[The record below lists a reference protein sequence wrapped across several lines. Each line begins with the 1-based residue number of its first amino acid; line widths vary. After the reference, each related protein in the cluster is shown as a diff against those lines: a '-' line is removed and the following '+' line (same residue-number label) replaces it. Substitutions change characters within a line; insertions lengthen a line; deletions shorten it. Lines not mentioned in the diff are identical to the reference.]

1 MIKNNRK
8 TGLLAMICLLLTLTY
23 SCGDTTKSNNLRS
36 ANKPDTVN
44 QTIDLS
50 NVREAKYAR
59 TLATGTKDDGRVS
72 ISCLL
77 PAEVETGNNP
87 IQFVLHNTDKDHLSE
102 LDGYSIALE
111 PFMPAMGHGSSGN
124 KNAEGTGEGHYQ
136 GTVQLSM
143 PGEWLI
149 KAKLLKDGNVVS
161 QDSLV
166 FPVQVR

>member
-23 SCGDTTKSNNLRS
+23 SCGDTTKSNNLIS

-72 ISCLL
+72 VSCLL

-143 PGEWLI
+143 PRRMAYQSKI
-149 KAKLLKDGNVVS
+149 AKGWKCCISG
-161 QDSLV
+161 
-166 FPVQVR
+166 